1 MRARGRRPII
11 RAPLDENM
19 RQTVSGSESERASEG
34 RGKKREIPGADFE
47 GGEEVMLML
56 CLHLSSLSP
65 SVCFSTA
72 LSSPPHP
79 LFVKAPFCFS
89 LLYFSKR

>member
-1 MRARGRRPII
+1 MLHLTKTCVKLSVGLKA
-11 RAPLDENM
+11 
-19 RQTVSGSESERASEG
+19 SERGE
-34 RGKKREIPGADFE
+34 REIPRADFE

-56 CLHLSSLSP
+56 CLPLSSLSS

-72 LSSPPHP
+72 LSSPPHL